1 MDTAAMQDLRVALR
15 WIRDAGMEVCDKG
28 WEHAALMDV
37 AIDRAAPIVTRSYE
51 LPDDVAVFRSQLA
64 VDCEAWRHLDALTQ
78 TASARSEFSGA
89 GVKLARRMVDRSD
102 ALLAWLQS
110 PKG

>member
-1 MDTAAMQDLRVALR
+1 VDTAAMQDLRVALR

-37 AIDRAAPIVTRSYE
+37 AVDRATPIVARSYE
-51 LPDDVAVFRSQLA
+51 LPGDVAIFRGQLA
-64 VDCEAWRHLDALTQ
+64 VDCEAWCRLSSLSQ
-78 TASARSEFSGA
+78 SASARSEFRGA

-102 ALLAWLQS
+102 ALLAWLQG

>member
-28 WEHAALMDV
+28 WEHAALLDV
-37 AIDRAAPIVTRSYE
+37 AVDRAAPIVARSYE
-51 LPDDVAVFRSQLA
+51 LPGDMAVFRSQLA
-64 VDCEAWRHLDALTQ
+64 VDCEAWRHLDSLSQ
-78 TASARSEFSGA
+78 GASARSEFSGA

-102 ALLAWLQS
+102 ALLTWLQG